1 MNIYKTFTGLV
12 LGAGIFLTA
21 CAEQAQRVPASY
33 IPSVVFRGASC
44 AELNEEQR
52 VLAMHVKHVAD
63 LQRNA
68 AQWDAAG
75 VFFYSTFIFFPA
87 ILALPLTV
95 DQQAQ
100 LASARGFYDAL
111 IKARIEQGCITGHPK
126 APGQPVQYMKQG
138 TQVPSQGYGNTVV
151 IPNWKR
157 YPGQFPP
164 L

>member
-1 MNIYKTFTGLV
+1 MRIHNTLTGLL
-12 LGAGIFLTA
+12 LGAALFVSA
-21 CAEQAQRVPASY
+21 CAEQASRVPASY
-33 IPSVVFRGASC
+33 VPSLVFRGASC

-52 VLAMHVKHVAD
+52 ILAMHVQHVAA

-68 AQWDAAG
+68 AQWDTAG
-75 VFFYSTFIFFPA
+75 VFLGTFIIWPMLF
-87 ILALPLTV
+87 ALPLTV

-111 IKARIEQGCITGHPK
+111 IKARIEQGCITGHPT
-126 APGQPVQYMKQG
+126 APGHSSRHTYQSG
-138 TQVPSQGYGNTVV
+138 QVPAQGHGHTVTL
-151 IPNWKR
+151 PNWKR

>member
-1 MNIYKTFTGLV
+1 MKFYNKLTGLLLAAG
-12 LGAGIFLTA
+12 LGLSA

-33 IPSVVFRGASC
+33 IPSLVFRGASC

-52 VLAMHVKHVAD
+52 VLAMHVRHVAD
-63 LQRNA
+63 LQRNS
-68 AQWDAAG
+68 AQWDTAA

-100 LASARGFYDAL
+100 LASARGFYDA
-111 IKARIEQGCITGHPK
+111 IVKARIEQGCITGHPS
-126 APGQPVQYMKQG
+126 APGQVRSYGQS
-138 TQVPSQGYGNTVV
+138 PSYGHTVTV
-151 IPNWKR
+151 PNWKR

-164 L
+164 M